1 MEENKLGRKRSC
13 LQLPTCSPRKLQ
25 VLVAGC
31 WQNFSFHKL
40 IYCCWF
46 WNYFRSTGSLVVICF
61 VWQKVQNL
69 ERTTHDPFQKCRTCT
84 EKSSHKKLFSRI
96 VVFFFYWI
104 NQKRSVRRALHV
116 LLPERWPYFFNI
128 LTKVRRYL

>member
-96 VVFFFYWI
+96 VVFFFLLDQSETI
-104 NQKRSVRRALHV
+104 CPASVTCTIAREMALFFQ
-116 LLPERWPYFFNI
+116 YFD
-128 LTKVRRYL
+128 